1 MSFLISD
8 EQTQMSLTL
17 MDAVS
22 VSVSVSADI
31 SDIF

>member
-8 EQTQMSLTL
+8 KQTQMSLTS

>member
-8 EQTQMSLTL
+8 KQTQMSLTL